1 MKGILL
7 AGGNGTRLS
16 PMTTVISKHLL
27 PVYDKPLIFYSL
39 SVLMLAGIRE
49 IYIICK
55 SSDLGQYRELLGD
68 GNSLGLTITYK
79 TQEYP
84 GGIAE
89 AFLLCEK
96 EINGHR
102 VCLVLGD
109 NIFFGEGF
117 TETLQEAMKFE
128 RGASAFGCRV
138 NNPSQ
143 FGIVELDEYQ
153 MPKTIEEKP
162 KYPKSDF
169 AVPGLYF
176 FDQSVVEKAKSINRS
191 KRGELEITDI
201 NKQYLDEGYL
211 KITVLGRSFVW
222 IDAGTPDR
230 LLEASIFVKTLQQR
244 NSLQVACLEEI
255 ALRQNWIHGKDIEN
269 AIIRSKGSQYSNYLK
284 KLVNYDC

>member
-1 MKGILL
+1 
-7 AGGNGTRLS
+7 
-16 PMTTVISKHLL
+16 
-27 PVYDKPLIFYSL
+27 
-39 SVLMLAGIRE
+39 
-49 IYIICK
+49 
-55 SSDLGQYRELLGD
+55 
-68 GNSLGLTITYK
+68 
-79 TQEYP
+79 
-84 GGIAE
+84 
-89 AFLLCEK
+89 
-96 EINGHR
+96 
-102 VCLVLGD
+102 
-109 NIFFGEGF
+109 
-117 TETLQEAMKFE
+117 MKFE

>member
-16 PMTTVISKHLL
+16 PMTSVISKHLL

-39 SVLMLAGIRE
+39 SVLMLAGIRD
-49 IYIICK
+49 IYIVCK
-55 SSDLGQYRELLGD
+55 ACDLNQYKELLGD
-68 GNSLGLTITYK
+68 GNSLGLSINYK
-79 TQEYP
+79 TQENP

-89 AFLLCEK
+89 AFLICEK

-128 RGASAFGCRV
+128 SGASAFGCRV

-143 FGIVELDEYQ
+143 FGIVELDEQ
-153 MPKTIEEKP
+153 QLPKTIEEKP
-162 KYPKSDF
+162 KYPKSDY

-176 FDQSVVEKAKSINRS
+176 FDQSVVERAKSINRS

-201 NKQYLDEGYL
+201 NKQYLDEGTL

-230 LLEASIFVKTLQQR
+230 LLEASYFVKTLQQR

-255 ALRQNWIHGKDIEN
+255 AFRQNWIQEKDIEN
-269 AIIRSKGSQYSNYLK
+269 AIIRTKGSQYSDYLK

>member
-16 PMTTVISKHLL
+16 PVTTAISKHLL

-39 SVLMLAGIRE
+39 SVLMLAGIRD
-49 IYIICK
+49 IYIVCRA
-55 SSDLGQYRELLGD
+55 SDLKQYRNLLGD
-68 GNSLGLTITYK
+68 GSSFGLKINYK
-79 TQEYP
+79 SQEYP

-89 AFLLCEK
+89 AFLICER
-96 EINGHR
+96 EITGHR

-138 NNPSQ
+138 NEPNQ
-143 FGIVELDEYQ
+143 FGIVELDENQ
-153 MPKTIEEKP
+153 IPKNIEEKP
-162 KYPKSDF
+162 EFPKSDF

-176 FDQSVVEKAKSINRS
+176 FDEGVVERAKSLNRS

-201 NKQYLDEGYL
+201 NKQYLNEGLL

-230 LLEASIFVKTLQQR
+230 LLEASYFVKTLQNR

-255 ALRQNWIHGKDIEN
+255 AFRQNWIQAEDIKN
-269 AIIRSKGSQYSNYLK
+269 AIIRTKGSQYANYLK
-284 KLVNYDC
+284 KLVRYEQ